1 MVYIVFVFQFSS
13 PIILC
18 AIYCQKQKKI
28 NCLYGSGIIRMV
40 TQLQSSIL
48 WTWHFIAAICLN
60 ILQQSTIYFMEHMKT
75 KTAKN
80 DLLVYML
87 LLRYIQLLHYK
98 YYIYI
103 SGYDLTI
110 VAIANC
116 WYIITIPFSVNL
128 HITNQKTKDLL
139 ITRNV
144 LLISNTRKCAN
155 TH

>member
-1 MVYIVFVFQFSS
+1 MVHIFLCSKYCFI

-48 WTWHFIAAICLN
+48 WTWHFIAAICFN

-80 DLLVYML
+80 DLLVYIL
-87 LLRYIQLLHYK
+87 LMRYA
-98 YYIYI
+98 
-103 SGYDLTI
+103 LTI
-110 VAIANC
+110 LANTNC
-116 WYIITIPFSVNL
+116 WYIITIPFFVNL
-128 HITNQKTKDLL
+128 YITNQKTKDLL

>member
-1 MVYIVFVFQFSS
+1 MFFVLQVLFI

-87 LLRYIQLLHYK
+87 LMRY
-98 YYIYI
+98 
-103 SGYDLTI
+103 TI
-110 VAIANC
+110 VANANC

-155 TH
+155 TSDSQSSNI